1 MNTNFCGKRGEK
13 PPYATGFVVDD
24 YGPLFAYWRIA
35 RAEGR
40 EDLVEKA
47 MIQKDDI
54 DMLVELASKG
64 TSLGGLLD
72 ILTGRLSNRIDG
84 EIALKAVQACDYKN
98 LDSINAQHYVAK
110 ILAGWLVELG
120 ESMGR
125 IRFST
130 RREV

>member
-54 DMLVELASKG
+54 DMLVELAYKG

-72 ILTGRLSNRIDG
+72 ILAGRLSNRIDG
-84 EIALKAVQACDYKN
+84 EIALKTVQACGYKN

>member
-54 DMLVELASKG
+54 DMLVELAYKG

-72 ILTGRLSNRIDG
+72 ILAGRLSNRIDG
-84 EIALKAVQACDYKN
+84 EIALKAVQACGYKN